1 MRLKTLNSSLA
12 TQFETVKEGAAA
24 KFESVFW
31 FCFDKLDPITLNEI
45 GRSAELDCLLRRQL
59 PSVTGRTDLVDAF
72 DERYFDA
79 EDDGDDEKAG
89 LYFKL
94 ARIAAALVMS
104 ADSNSNEEY
113 AEAAYEALM
122 SGDDPKKTVI
132 QYIEQT

>member
-12 TQFETVKEGAAA
+12 AQFETVRGGAAA

-31 FCFDKLDPITLNEI
+31 FCFDKLDPLTLDEI
-45 GRSAELDCLLRRQL
+45 GKSAELDCLLRRQL
-59 PSVTGRTDLVDAF
+59 PNVAGRADLVDAL
-72 DERYFDA
+72 DECYFDA

-94 ARIAAALVMS
+94 ARIAAALVMWANS
-104 ADSNSNEEY
+104 KSNEEY

-122 SGDDPKKTVI
+122 SGDDPEKTAK
-132 QYIEQT
+132 QYIEQA